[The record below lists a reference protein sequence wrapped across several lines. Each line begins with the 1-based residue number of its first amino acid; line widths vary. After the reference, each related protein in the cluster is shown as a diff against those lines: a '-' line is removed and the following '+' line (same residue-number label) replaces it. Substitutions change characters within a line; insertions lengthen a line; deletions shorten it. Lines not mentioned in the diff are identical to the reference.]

1 MSNAQI
7 QKLDVLLC
15 EPSPHM
21 QTLIVQMLR
30 HLSIRKI
37 HVCAT
42 SVEAL
47 TELGRSEYGVIMVDD
62 TLAPLNGIALTRK
75 LRTNEN
81 AQNRDTPVIMMSSVP
96 NANQIALA
104 RDAGITEFLRKPF
117 SARHIESRLLS
128 ILKAPRS
135 FIDDGGYSG
144 PDRRRHRDGFSG
156 TDRRSVN

>member
-1 MSNAQI
+1 MSNTQI
-7 QKLDVLLC
+7 SKLDVLLC

-37 HVCAT
+37 HMCA
-42 SVEAL
+42 SSAEAL
-47 TELGRSEYGVIMVDD
+47 NELAKTQYGVIMVDD
-62 TLAPLNGIALTRK
+62 ALAPLNGIALTRA
-75 LRTNEN
+75 LRTNES
-81 AQNRDTPVIMMSSVP
+81 APNRDTPVIMMSSVP
-96 NANQIALA
+96 NATQIALA

-135 FIDDGGYSG
+135 FIDEGGYSG

-156 TDRRSVN
+156 NERRSIN